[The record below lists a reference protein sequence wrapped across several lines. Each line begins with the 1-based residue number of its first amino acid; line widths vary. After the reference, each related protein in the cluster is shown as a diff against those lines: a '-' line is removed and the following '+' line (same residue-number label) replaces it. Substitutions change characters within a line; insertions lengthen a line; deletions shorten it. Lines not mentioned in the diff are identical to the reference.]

1 MKITLKKHL
10 FWLFLLYFTSI
21 TAQEQNEKVIFI
33 KEPNTTLQANTTY
46 EFTIGYVALTDSDLS
61 VELSGGPSKFY
72 AGSKVKVKKGQ
83 GIKKLTITT
92 NKKPTNGK
100 GYKLVL
106 SLRDVNGNWKTTRTG
121 QVISNIEMVKQAVS
135 FSNNVTFS
143 PLLATNI
150 ASNPKY
156 NVPVSYI
163 TKEPIF
169 IQAAIWEGGK
179 WLASSDRIKVSV
191 GKGDKQLTINYN
203 TPLEGKNYKYS
214 VSFGSQEDFSNKT
227 YVSKEISGLKITKPQ
242 KQLTIVEIN
251 DKSIQVSLNK
261 TAKTLTLP
269 SATAFK
275 YIKIITLKGET
286 VLEVKDSKSVALNN
300 LPKGGYFAITSDN
313 NYYKFAKF

>member
-1 MKITLKKHL
+1 MKIMLQKEFL
-10 FWLFLLYFTSI
+10 WLFLLCFTSI
-21 TAQEQNEKVIFI
+21 IAQGQNEKVIFI

-92 NKKPTNGK
+92 NKKPTKGK

-150 ASNPKY
+150 SSNSKY

-179 WLASSDRIKVSV
+179 WLASSDRIKVMP
-191 GKGDKQLTINYN
+191 GQGEKQLQINYEQA
-203 TPLEGKNYKYS
+203 LEGKNYKYS
-214 VSFGSQEDFSNKT
+214 ISFGDKEDFDSKS
-227 YVSKEISGLKITKPQ
+227 YVTKEISGVQITKAANR
-242 KQLTIVEIN
+242 LSIAEIN
-251 DKSIQVSLNK
+251 DKSIQVSVNNTSDILI
-261 TAKTLTLP
+261 LP
-269 SATAFK
+269 SATNYD
-275 YIKIITLKGET
+275 YIKIITLKGKT
-286 VLEVKDSKSVALNN
+286 VSESKNSKSINIKN
-300 LPKGGYFAITSDN
+300 LPNGGYFAITSTN
-313 NYYKFAKF
+313 EYYKFAKF